1 MTKGYIHSIE
11 NGSMIDG
18 PGVRFVVFF
27 SGCPLKCQYCHNPDT
42 WELKSG
48 KETALNEILSQIKS
62 SANFLKIA
70 KGGVTIT
77 GGEPLMQPDFLL
89 KILKGCKEFGL
100 HTAVDTS
107 GFLVKN
113 LSKEILENTD
123 LFLLDIK
130 SFNPKTYEEITSKP
144 LAPTLEFLDILEKNN
159 KPAWVRFVLVP
170 NLSDDLSDIKKMA
183 KYLKTKSNVELV
195 EILPFHKMGEFKWNN
210 LCLDYKLRDTKS
222 PSTELVKKVKSI
234 FEENGLSVKV

>member
-18 PGVRFVVFF
+18 PGVRFVIFF
-27 SGCPLKCQYCHNPDT
+27 SGCPLRCQYCHNPDT

-48 KETALNEILSQIKS
+48 KEIELNEIISQIKS
-62 SANFLKIA
+62 ASKFLKIA

-77 GGEPLMQPDFLL
+77 GGEPLMQPKFLL
-89 KILKGCKEFGL
+89 EILKECKQLGL
-100 HTAVDTS
+100 HTAIDTS
-107 GFLVKN
+107 GFLVQN

-130 SFNPKTYEEITSKP
+130 SFNPKTYEKITSKV
-144 LAPTLEFLDILEKNN
+144 LAPTLEFLNILEENN
-159 KPAWVRFVLVP
+159 KATWIRFVLVT
-170 NLSDDLSDIKKMA
+170 NLSDNLVDIEKMV
-183 KYLKTKSNVELV
+183 KYLKNKSNVELV

-210 LCLDYKLRDTKS
+210 LGLDYQLKNTRP
-222 PSTELVKKVKSI
+222 PSAELIKKVRDIFKSK
-234 FEENGLSVKV
+234 GLMVRI

>member
-11 NGSMIDG
+11 NGSMVDG
-18 PGVRFVVFF
+18 PGVRFVIFF
-27 SGCPLKCQYCHNPDT
+27 SGCPLRCQYCHNPDT

-48 KETALNEILSQIKS
+48 KETELNEILSQIKS
-62 SANFLKIA
+62 SSSFLKTA
-70 KGGVTIT
+70 KGGVTIS
-77 GGEPLMQPDFLL
+77 GGEPLLQSDFLL

-100 HTAVDTS
+100 HTAVDIS

-113 LSKEILENTD
+113 LSKEILKNTD

-144 LAPTLEFLDILEKNN
+144 LTPTLEFLDILEKNK
-159 KPAWVRFVLVP
+159 KPTWVRFVLVP
-170 NLSDDLSDIKKMA
+170 NLSDDLEDIEKMA
-183 KYLKTKSNVELV
+183 KYLKTKSNVEVV

-210 LCLDYKLRDTKS
+210 LCLDYKLKDTKS
-222 PSTELVKKVKSI
+222 PSVELVKKVKNI
-234 FEENGLSVKV
+234 FEKQGLSVKV